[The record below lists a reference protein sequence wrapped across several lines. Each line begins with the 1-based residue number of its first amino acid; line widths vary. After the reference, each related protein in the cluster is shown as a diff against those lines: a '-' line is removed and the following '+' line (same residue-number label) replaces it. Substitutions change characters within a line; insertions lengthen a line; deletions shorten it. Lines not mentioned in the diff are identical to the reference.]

1 MCKHEWLEKPDYNVK
16 WCPKCNKSKPITL
29 KPSLGEAGGMPLVTR
44 DKEGVVFNQC
54 KAQRDADQ
62 KWHEDKLAAERE
74 KWAREEAEWL
84 EKLVKCEEWAIGEN
98 VVMQTQAHLAFL
110 RAKGKMLPAIPGES
124 YGKHEYEPWPD
135 IPDGEGCVNK

>member
-74 KWAREEAEWL
+74 RW
-84 EKLVKCEEWAIGEN
+84 
-98 VVMQTQAHLAFL
+98 
-110 RAKGKMLPAIPGES
+110 AKGKMLPAIPGES